1 MRSSEL
7 KSSPCVVAQGLLVF
21 LRGVTMLR
29 ERKEQIINELADSL
43 SRCTIVIATDYRGL
57 SVREMVQLRRRL
69 TDLGVD
75 YRVVKNTLTRF
86 AAERADKKQL
96 ETLLSGP
103 LAIAFGYDDVVKP
116 ARALSEHIRSL
127 GSVLQIKG
135 GLLGDRLLNPEEISA
150 LAAIPSRDVL
160 ISQLM
165 GQLRVPLQILHN
177 VLNAPLQGFLNV
189 IQARIQQVEGG

>member
-165 GQLRVPLQILHN
+165 GQLRAPLQILHN
-177 VLNAPLQGFLNV
+177 VLNAPLQGFLNI

>member
-1 MRSSEL
+1 
-7 KSSPCVVAQGLLVF
+7 
-21 LRGVTMLR
+21 MLR
-29 ERKEQIINELADSL
+29 ERKEQIISELADSL

-96 ETLLSGP
+96 EVLLSGP

-135 GLLGDRLLNPEEISA
+135 GLLGDRLLSPEEISA
-150 LAAIPSRDVL
+150 LAAIPSRDIL

-165 GQLRVPLQILHN
+165 GQLWAPVQRLHN